1 MSRHPEKSRQ
11 KGWSGVSTCSIGK
24 VSSHSFMRRRLWF
37 WTMVMRHSSESSESA
52 LASQMNIGSGSM
64 TICWLS
70 SLPVLVSGGRE
81 RASAAVWF
89 FPGT

>member
-1 MSRHPEKSRQ
+1 M
-11 KGWSGVSTCSIGK
+11 VVMVCSK
-24 VSSHSFMRRRLWF
+24 DP
-37 WTMVMRHSSESSESA
+37 SESA
-52 LASQMNIGSGSM
+52 SKTRMKIGSGSM

-70 SLPVLVSGGRE
+70 SLPVSAPGGQD